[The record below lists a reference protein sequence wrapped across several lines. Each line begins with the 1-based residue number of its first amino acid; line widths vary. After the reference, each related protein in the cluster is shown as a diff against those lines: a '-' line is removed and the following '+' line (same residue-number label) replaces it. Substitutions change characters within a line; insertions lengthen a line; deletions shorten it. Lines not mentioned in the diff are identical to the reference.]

1 MMDKKLIQLEA
12 KKELAR
18 REFFYFC
25 NLLAPNFYKEDRA
38 YLVET
43 CNKLQDFYYSDD
55 EVLIINMPPRHGKSR
70 SAGLFVEWILGKNKN
85 EKIMTGS
92 YNETLS
98 TMFSKNVRNAIQE
111 EKADIDTIIYN
122 DIFPNTKIKHG
133 DGAMNLWS
141 LEGGYNNYLATSPS
155 GTATGFGCSLM
166 IVDDL
171 IKNAEEAYNE
181 NVLEKHWDWFTNTML
196 SRLEEGG
203 KIIIIM
209 TRWSSKDLAGRALE
223 HYKEEGKKVRHINM
237 KALQE
242 DGNML
247 CEEVLSLN
255 SYKSKVRAM
264 GEDIASANYQQEPI
278 DLKGCLYTKFKTYD
292 KLPVDNK
299 GNLLFTS
306 IKAYVDTA
314 DEGADYLCSIVYGVY
329 NKEAYVLDVLYT
341 KESME
346 TTEYKTARMFYEN
359 EVNKADI
366 ESNNGGRAFARSVQR
381 LLKEKFNSNKTTIK
395 WFHQSK
401 NKNARI
407 LSNSSWVME
416 HIYFPPNW
424 RDKWTEF
431 YKAMTSYQREGKNKH
446 DDACFEEG
454 TQISTLFGNKSIEKI
469 KEGEYVFTP
478 FGLRKVLWSGC
489 TGEKETINKLG
500 LKATRN
506 HKVFSYINGF
516 ISLDKLTGIS
526 ETSIISL
533 KELMLWKYKKLLYSM
548 EKNIDLWDKRSI
560 ILVSQVKM
568 KKENM
573 LKDFMWQFGSLI
585 IKGKFQK
592 AIIFIIKILILLI
605 TTLITWN
612 VFRINNTY
620 RYMQRKILKMKNF
633 TKQLL
638 TTLIRQEKK
647 LPNGIK
653 VKKVENGTQ
662 NMQNR
667 FQKILKYINVSVK
680 NVGTILKAKYK
691 HLNFVQT
698 NVEKDGEVKT
708 DESNIYQNVL
718 YVEQNLLAQNTRHLP
733 KKDKHVQSHA
743 QTDSTTLIESKKV
756 KVYNLTVEGN
766 HVYYAHGFLVSNC
779 DAITGV
785 AEKAL
790 KGQGL
795 SVFK

>member
-1 MMDKKLIQLEA
+1 
-12 KKELAR
+12 
-18 REFFYFC
+18 
-25 NLLAPNFYKEDRA
+25 
-38 YLVET
+38 
-43 CNKLQDFYYSDD
+43 
-55 EVLIINMPPRHGKSR
+55 
-70 SAGLFVEWILGKNKN
+70 
-85 EKIMTGS
+85 
-92 YNETLS
+92 
-98 TMFSKNVRNAIQE
+98 
-111 EKADIDTIIYN
+111 
-122 DIFPNTKIKHG
+122 
-133 DGAMNLWS
+133 
-141 LEGGYNNYLATSPS
+141 
-155 GTATGFGCSLM
+155 
-166 IVDDL
+166 
-171 IKNAEEAYNE
+171 
-181 NVLEKHWDWFTNTML
+181 ML

-247 CEEVLSLN
+247 CEEVLSLK

-292 KLPVDNK
+292 KLPADDK

-314 DEGADYLCSIVYGVY
+314 DEGADYLCAIVYGVY
-329 NKEAYVLDVLYT
+329 NKEAYILDVLYT

-346 TTEYKTARMFYEN
+346 ITEYKTSKIFYDN

-366 ESNNGGRAFARSVQR
+366 ESNSGGRAFARNVQR
-381 LLKEKFNSNKTTIK
+381 ILKEKFKSNKTIIK

-416 HIYFPPNW
+416 HIYFPANW
-424 RDKWTEF
+424 RDKWQDY
-431 YKAMTSYQREGKNKH
+431 YKAMVSYQREGKNKH

-516 ISLDKLTGIS
+516 VSLDKLTGIS

-548 EKNIDLWDKRSI
+548 KKNIDLWDKRSI

-605 TTLITWN
+605 TTLTTWN

-620 RYMQRKILKMKNF
+620 RYMQRKILK
-633 TKQLL
+633 
-638 TTLIRQEKK
+638 
-647 LPNGIK
+647 
-653 VKKVENGTQ
+653 
-662 NMQNR
+662 
-667 FQKILKYINVSVK
+667 YINVSVK
-680 NVGTILKAKYK
+680 NVGAILKAKYK
-691 HLNFVQT
+691 HLNSVQI
-698 NVEKDGEVKT
+698 NVEKDGEVK
-708 DESNIYQNVL
+708 
-718 YVEQNLLAQNTRHLP
+718 
-733 KKDKHVQSHA
+733 
-743 QTDSTTLIESKKV
+743 TDSTTLIESKKV

-779 DAITGV
+779 DATTGV